1 MATTNLPSS
10 PPSRVVSR
18 PFDGF
23 GYPNHPFRPKLELQE
38 DKNEIEDLLKLHAL
52 KWNNILTSSL
62 ETTTIFS
69 PCMIHMYFS
78 QMKNNHLMGKHRGV

>member
-23 GYPNHPFRPKLELQE
+23 GYPNHPFWPKLELQE

-52 KWNNILTSSL
+52 K
-62 ETTTIFS
+62 
-69 PCMIHMYFS
+69 
-78 QMKNNHLMGKHRGV
+78 